1 MSPIRSGAE
10 GGAVSPPDPW
20 DPLIRISH
28 WSVAAAVIFNGLIL
42 KPGGTAHIW
51 IGWAVLALL
60 AVRLFWGLIG
70 PAEARFT
77 AFLPNP
83 KAAVGHLLGLLR
95 REQPREYPS
104 HNPAGAMMVYA
115 LWGLLAVVVLTGLT
129 MTSFKSPITLAEE
142 KAAVAAGD
150 WSVLVKDGAA
160 EENDDGALSDIA
172 EEVHEVAANLI
183 LLLALVHVAGV
194 AVESRAL
201 RRNLVRPMITGR
213 GKRG

>member
-1 MSPIRSGAE
+1 MALSRKREE

-51 IGWAVLALL
+51 IGWSVLALL
-60 AVRLFWGLIG
+60 AMRLIWGVIG
-70 PAEARFT
+70 PAEARFSS
-77 AFLPNP
+77 FLPDP
-83 KAAVGHLLGLLR
+83 KAAIGHLFGLFR
-95 REQPREYPS
+95 RERPPEYPS
-104 HNPAGAMMVYA
+104 HNPAGALMVYA
-115 LWGLLAVVVLTGLT
+115 LWGLLAVVVVTGLT
-129 MTSFKSPITLAEE
+129 MTGFKSPITLAEE

-150 WSVLVKDGAA
+150 WSVLVQNGAA
-160 EENDDGALSDIA
+160 AENEGEGLSRIA
-172 EEVHEVAANLI
+172 GEVHGVAANLI
-183 LLLALVHVAGV
+183 LILALVHVAGV

-213 GKRG
+213 GRPE